1 LNQIMTSRADFI
13 QGCVASQHSL
23 LAWLSDLGD
32 VDVTQP
38 SLLPNWTVGHVLT
51 HIARNAEG
59 CRNLLY
65 GGAMYPGGIP
75 QRNGD
80 IEAGAVRSFAEQV
93 AHIRSTSDDFARTL
107 TALTEEQ
114 WAGEAVAPFGTV
126 KVAEVP
132 LRRWR
137 EVEVH
142 RLDLGLGYTWQGLP
156 DAWVAAD
163 LPVRRAAF
171 AQPIPADV
179 AALGNRAELAWLFSR
194 PVGEKITPPPA
205 WF

>member
-1 LNQIMTSRADFI
+1 MTSRADFI
-13 QGCVASQHSL
+13 SGCIASQHSL
-23 LAWLSDLGD
+23 LTWLSDLGD
-32 VDVTQP
+32 VDVTRP

-59 CRNLLY
+59 CRNMLY
-65 GGAMYPGGIP
+65 SGLMYPGGIP
-75 QRNGD
+75 QRNAD
-80 IEAGAVRSFAEQV
+80 IEVGALRSFAQQV
-93 AHIRSTSDDFARTL
+93 AHIRATADDFERTL
-107 TALTEEQ
+107 TALTDEQ
-114 WAGEAVAPFGTV
+114 WAGEAIAPFGTV

-142 RLDLGLGYTWQGLP
+142 RFDLGLGYTWQDLP
-156 DAWVAAD
+156 DTWIAAD
-163 LPVRRAAF
+163 LPVRRSAF

-179 AALGNRAELAWLFSR
+179 IALGDKAELAWLFSR
-194 PVGEKITPPPA
+194 PVGDTITPPPA

>member
-13 QGCVASQHSL
+13 HGCVASQHSL
-23 LAWLSDLGD
+23 VAWLSDLGD

-51 HIARNAEG
+51 HIARNADG
-59 CRNLLY
+59 CRNMLY
-65 GGAMYPGGIP
+65 GGAMYPGGVP

-93 AHIRSTSDDFARTL
+93 AHIRSTSDDFERTCS
-107 TALTEEQ
+107 ALTDEQ
-114 WAGEAVAPFGTV
+114 WAGEASGPFGVITV
-126 KVAEVP
+126 ESVP

-142 RLDLGLGYTWQGLP
+142 RLDLGLGYTWQDLP

-163 LPVRRAAF
+163 LPVRRSAF
-171 AQPIPADV
+171 GQPIPADV

-194 PVGEKITPPPA
+194 PLGETITPPPA

>member
-1 LNQIMTSRADFI
+1 M
-13 QGCVASQHSL
+13 
-23 LAWLSDLGD
+23 
-32 VDVTQP
+32 DVTRP

-59 CRNLLY
+59 CRNMLY
-65 GGAMYPGGIP
+65 SGLMYPGGIP
-75 QRNGD
+75 QRNAD
-80 IEAGAVRSFAEQV
+80 IEVGALRSFAQQV
-93 AHIRSTSDDFARTL
+93 AHIRATADDFERTL
-107 TALTEEQ
+107 TALTDEQ
-114 WAGEAVAPFGTV
+114 WAGEAIAPFGTV

-142 RLDLGLGYTWQGLP
+142 RFDLGLGYTWQDLP
-156 DAWVAAD
+156 DTWIAAD
-163 LPVRRAAF
+163 LPVRRSAF

-179 AALGNRAELAWLFSR
+179 IALGDKAELAWLFSR
-194 PVGEKITPPPA
+194 PVGDTITPPPA